1 MYLDGRP
8 HSILVIVGPRSS
20 GKTRLLQETLAEEVN
35 DWDSTDSDFE
45 PQRSF
50 LPIYL
55 NGRTRKL
62 TEASAFA
69 RQLQLSLQERPGIW
83 NWFKLRV
90 KELGSM
96 AAMKLTMR
104 AGPLEAIEQK
114 ADVQQISSIESI
126 IATFNEIFSLY
137 ADNKASFNNWPV
149 ICIDEANVLMEW
161 KKEQTP
167 QLAELMRFFVA
178 VCPTFMRLFSSHHF
192 YGIFLMLQLLAC
204 MLQITKEAGT
214 AHVVLA
220 TSEYGFL
227 SWLESGELLASQ
239 VSPALNQS

>member
-1 MYLDGRP
+1 MRRHQQLSIASTNTPARVVQRSRSSSFFNRDRERESLQKYLNRRP
-8 HSILVIVGPRSS
+8 HRILVIVGPRSS
-20 GKTRLLQETLAEEVN
+20 GKTRLLQETLTEDLN

-45 PQRSF
+45 AERSF

-55 NGRTRKL
+55 NGRTSKL

-69 RQLQLSLQERPGIW
+69 RQLKLSLQERPGMW
-83 NWFKLRV
+83 NWFRLRV
-90 KELGSM
+90 KELGM
-96 AAMKLTMR
+96 TAVKLTMK

-126 IATFNEIFSLY
+126 IATFDKIFSLY

-161 KKEQTP
+161 KKEQAP

-178 VCPTFMRLFSSHHF
+178 VCPSL
-192 YGIFLMLQLLAC
+192 
-204 MLQITKEAGT
+204 
-214 AHVVLA
+214 
-220 TSEYGFL
+220 
-227 SWLESGELLASQ
+227 
-239 VSPALNQS
+239 P